1 MENPF
6 ESRPRIFVIVIDD
19 ELDIAKLLVVILQMN
34 LFDAIPYSDPLIAL
48 NAAKATPPDYLI
60 SDIVMPGMSGI
71 ELAIAIQREVPKCK
85 VLLFSGQI
93 GASELIAAAIEQ
105 GHSFELVRSRSI
117 QRGWWKRYGSC
128 SQHHFAYRRSITVG

>member
-1 MENPF
+1 MVSDANFASELVKPMENPF
-6 ESRPRIFVIVIDD
+6 ESRPRVFVIDD

-105 GHSFELVRSRSI
+105 GHSFELVQKPIHPTRMVEAIR
-117 QRGWWKRYGSC
+117 KL
-128 SQHHFAYRRSITVG
+128 